1 MYTRIKR
8 LRDLRKKKIHVQNLN
23 TTYQNAD
30 SVQHTRYIHLMIH
43 KLAFDSHDTFSKQA
57 YLIVHIIAL
66 CAKILFNLI
75 TFQLIG
81 FRIGKNIFSKN

>member
-1 MYTRIKR
+1 
-8 LRDLRKKKIHVQNLN
+8 
-23 TTYQNAD
+23 
-30 SVQHTRYIHLMIH
+30 MIH
-43 KLAFDSHDTFSKQA
+43 KLAFDSHGTFSKQA

-81 FRIGKNIFSKN
+81 FRIGKNIFFKKLKSLVTVSSKTTLFISICLLFIKTTFFKAYLEFLH

>member
-1 MYTRIKR
+1 
-8 LRDLRKKKIHVQNLN
+8 
-23 TTYQNAD
+23 
-30 SVQHTRYIHLMIH
+30 MIH

-66 CAKILFNLI
+66 CAKILFNLF

-81 FRIGKNIFSKN
+81 FRIGKNIFFKNSKGLVTVSSKTTLFISTCLLFIKTTFF